1 MSQLVNAFYHHLEE
15 VKTADLSSEAL
26 GWAVG
31 KAEGLDVFLAP
42 PEYGNPWRVFAR
54 YSYTVTEHTKR
65 YNPWEDWALGGPIID
80 RLRVDLSPPPVID
93 TNNEI
98 GWQARPDDGR
108 PFWHSGGT
116 ALIAACRAVVAAN
129 LGDTVQVPKELMP

>member
-1 MSQLVNAFYHHLEE
+1 MIDLIE
-15 VKTADLSSEAL
+15 VRTADLAGEAL

-31 KAEGLDVFLAP
+31 KAEGLDLQLAP
-42 PEYGNPWRVFAR
+42 PGYNGVPWRVFAR
-54 YSYTVTEHTKR
+54 YQGQAIEHTKR

-80 RLRVDLSPPPVID
+80 RLRVDLSSPPAID

-108 PFWHSGGT
+108 TFWHSGGT
-116 ALIAACRAVVAAN
+116 ALIAACRAVVAAK